1 MGHIAQQDVYNL
13 YYLPLAQSISNNF
26 TYSINGVSLS
36 YPMWG
41 YSVIM
46 SICNIFAKY
55 SAIMLIQ
62 LVLCYFAILSFYKIF
77 NLDFKKYHFF
87 LLLPF
92 IALST
97 VKWNDAIVA
106 SMIIIYIELLL
117 KSLKT
122 NSIKDIFY
130 SGLILGVILNF
141 RSEYLMLIPIQFL
154 ILFSVKSVRSN
165 VNFIRHCVLYLTTLF
180 MLLPW
185 GIRNYIEFDNFKL
198 TSSNGASVMYIS
210 LGQLEGNEWGI
221 VSKDESAFK
230 YVKKHK
236 VKDPYSIEGE
246 ELLKE
251 EFYKLVLDNPSEYAL
266 KMLNNSL
273 SFLIG
278 GVYTGEYGSLFI
290 TKGDRIRI
298 DSKINK
304 AEGINKIDVIFN
316 ENIQSKYP
324 IILEKIILII
334 YRITWLMIIV
344 MFVYSI
350 GKHKWDYLTLL
361 VLIFLIHKIII
372 VSAIQYEYRHIN
384 SIYLLILG
392 IVLRRI
398 PQKV

>member
-1 MGHIAQQDVYNL
+1 
-13 YYLPLAQSISNNF
+13 
-26 TYSINGVSLS
+26 
-36 YPMWG
+36 
-41 YSVIM
+41 M
-46 SICNIFAKY
+46 SICNIFSKY
-55 SAIMLIQ
+55 SAIILIQ
-62 LVLCYFAILSFYKIF
+62 LILCYFAILSFYKIF
-77 NLDFKKYHFF
+77 KLDFRKFHF
-87 LLLPF
+87 LLLIPF

-106 SMIIIYIELLL
+106 SLIIIYIELLL

-122 NSIKDIFY
+122 NSIKDIVY
-130 SGLILGVILNF
+130 SGLILGIILNF
-141 RSEYLMLIPIQFL
+141 RSEYLLLIPIQIL
-154 ILFSVKSVRSN
+154 ILFSVKSVRTN

-221 VSKDESAFK
+221 TSKDESAFK
-230 YVKKHK
+230 FVKKHK
-236 VKDPYSIEGE
+236 VKDPYSIQGE
-246 ELLKE
+246 EILKD
-251 EFYKLVLDNPSEYAL
+251 EFYKLVLDNPSEYIL
-266 KMLNNSL
+266 KMSNNSL

-290 TKGDRIRI
+290 TKADRIRI
-298 DSKINK
+298 DNKINK
-304 AEGINKIDVIFN
+304 ADGINKIEVILD

-324 IILEKIILII
+324 ILLEKIILLI
-334 YRITWLMIIV
+334 YRLTWLLIIV
-344 MFVYSI
+344 IFIYSI
-350 GKHKWDYLTLL
+350 AKHKWDYLTLL
-361 VLIFLIHKIII
+361 VLILLIHKIII

-384 SIYLLILG
+384 SIYLLLLG